1 MPVSARR
8 PISKIRRSCST
19 IPKSLTNHLY
29 HHTFGRYTAA
39 RICMGGT
46 GESSGRCAVEESP
59 EFCCSRRVTRI
70 LLQQQSHR
78 NSVAAE
84 ESPEFCCSR
93 RVTAGKATAGKPQQ
107 KRLFRNHIHI
117 QEQTFSHTKRYTHC
131 CQFKNCASSRSEAA
145 AASDARTRGTG
156 QCLSASQHRG
166 LSRHGRAPHRSG
178 HRLARSASETTKF
191 CETNLRRTAQTEPL
205 TA

>member
-1 MPVSARR
+1 MGEIIYNSDLARTLVSARR

-46 GESSGRCAVEESP
+46 GESSGRCAAEESP

-93 RVTAGKATAGKPQQ
+93 RVTAGKATAGKATAE
-107 KRLFRNHIHI
+107 K
-117 QEQTFSHTKRYTHC
+117 TFSILHSHSGTDIFTHKTIHT
-131 CQFKNCASSRSEAA
+131 
-145 AASDARTRGTG
+145 
-156 QCLSASQHRG
+156 L
-166 LSRHGRAPHRSG
+166 LPV
-178 HRLARSASETTKF
+178 
-191 CETNLRRTAQTEPL
+191 
-205 TA
+205 